1 MPRRIS
7 TIENVSVAVL
17 SGKKKFVSYKE
28 GKDIYSVGLHT
39 FEQLAKDAG
48 AVYHVKRRVLVNT
61 EKVDA
66 YLENFCDSNFRP

>member
-28 GKDIYSVGLHT
+28 GKDLYSVGLHT

-48 AVYHVKRRVLVNT
+48 AVYHIKRRVLVNT
-61 EKVDA
+61 QKVDE
-66 YLENFCDSNFRP
+66 YLENFCDSNN